1 MNILIHKI
9 FKIYKI
15 IHKRSCCG
23 LGCLNR
29 GNLKNLDVICNNNCF
44 IRIWKII
51 IIIIIIDYKLLY
63 YLICYIILPY
73 VTSRLSDRIIN
84 L

>member
-15 IHKRSCCG
+15 LHKRSCCG

-29 GNLKNLDVICNNNCF
+29 GNLMDLYVICNNNCF
-44 IRIWKII
+44 IRIWKN
-51 IIIIIIDYKLLY
+51 IIIDYKLLY
-63 YLICYIILPY
+63 YLICYIILPC
-73 VTSRLSDRIIN
+73 VTSRLSDRIN